1 MAATLTPEEI
11 KALMGAIQDGRVN
24 TEASAQP
31 ARAEVVSYDLTSQ
44 DRIIRGQMPTLDA
57 INEQVASM
65 LGIGLAGRTRVTIR
79 VTSSPAT
86 LLKFQDLVPLLAP
99 PASVCV
105 LGLGAAYGFALAV
118 LEPGLGE
125 ALLGA
130 ALGDRRPRA
139 VDTSAEGRRELTS
152 VEQLVLRRLLNILT
166 ESMGQAW
173 APVIAFQPEV
183 LRFEQDPR
191 MASIAP
197 PTDVAIVSGFELK
210 GGIEG
215 RLQLVIPFSAVES
228 AKQKLA
234 SPRRLSQ
241 RADERFAEALARE
254 VEQVQVEIRAPLRQ
268 HPHPL
273 RPPPGAPGRR
283 RAPARHRRGQAA
295 AHRGA
300 GAREAPRHPHRLR
313 RLDGHP
319 AHGPPSP
326 RPPAPRPPW
335 STRSTAW
342 KPSPPSPPVSRP
354 AGSTCSSTSRSR

>member
-11 KALMGAIQDGRVN
+11 KALMSAIQDGRVN
-24 TEASAQP
+24 TETTAKA
-31 ARAEVVSYDLTSQ
+31 ARSEVVPYDLTSQ

-105 LGLGAAYGFALAV
+105 LGLGAAYGFGLAV

-125 ALLGA
+125 ALLAA
-130 ALGDRRPRA
+130 ALGDRRLRSP
-139 VDTSAEGRRELTS
+139 EGSEDQRRELTA
-152 VEQLVLRRLLNILT
+152 VEQLVLRRLLLILT
-166 ESMGQAW
+166 DAMAQAW
-173 APVIAFQPEV
+173 SPVIAFQPEV
-183 LRFEQDPR
+183 LRFELDPR

-197 PTDVAIVSGFELK
+197 PTDVGIVSGFELK

-215 RLQLVIPFSAVES
+215 RLQLVIPFAAVES
-228 AKQKLA
+228 AKQKLS

-254 VEQVQVEIRAPLRQ
+254 VEQVMVEIRGIYGKTRIPFARMLELQAGDVLLLDTDEGKPLPIIVQ
-268 HPHPL
+268 
-273 RPPPGAPGRR
+273 GR
-283 RAPARHRRGQAA
+283 
-295 AHRGA
+295 
-300 GAREAPRHPHRLR
+300 EKL
-313 RLDGHP
+313 
-319 AHGPPSP
+319 HGTPTISGGSLAMQIEGSLAPPS
-326 RPPAPRPPW
+326 R
-335 STRSTAW
+335 T
-342 KPSPPSPPVSRP
+342 PSSIVH
-354 AGSTCSSTSRSR
+354 